1 MKREKEV
8 AGQLQLQA
16 APRDST
22 ESMAPEHPLW
32 ARETHGLLLLGWPRV
47 GVQGLSSDLNI
58 ISFASDSQAPR
69 LAQPGQQKL

>member
-1 MKREKEV
+1 MKREEEV

-22 ESMAPEHPLW
+22 ESMASEHPPW
-32 ARETHGLLLLGWPRV
+32 TRETHGLLLLGWPCV
-47 GVQGLSSDLNI
+47 GMQGLSLDLNI
-58 ISFASDSQAPR
+58 ISFASDSQATR

>member
-32 ARETHGLLLLGWPRV
+32 AHETHGLLLLGWPRV
-47 GVQGLSSDLNI
+47 GVQGVSLDLN